1 MKRENVTDINL
12 LLVDDEEEFVVAIA
26 ERLRKRK
33 FTAECA
39 FTGTEALNQLE
50 NNNSIDVVILD
61 IRLPDLNGVDVLK
74 KIKTKNPLI
83 EVIII
88 SGYAAIDSAVESLKL
103 RAFDYL
109 EKPFE
114 LNDLISKAKQAAQ
127 KKREREA
134 RILDVKMRPY
144 ISEQER
150 NELILKIL
158 SERKF

>member
-12 LLVDDEEEFVVAIA
+12 LLVDDEEEFIVAIA
-26 ERLRKRK
+26 ERLRKRG
-33 FTAECA
+33 FTVEGA

-50 NNNSIDVVILD
+50 KNNSIDVVILD
-61 IRLPDLNGVDVLK
+61 FRLPDFNGVDVLK

-103 RAFDYL
+103 GAFDYL

-114 LNDLISKAKQAAQ
+114 LNDLISKAKQAVQ

-134 RILDVKMRPY
+134 KILDVKMRPY

-150 NELILKIL
+150 NELISKIL
-158 SERKF
+158 KE

>member
-1 MKRENVTDINL
+1 
-12 LLVDDEEEFVVAIA
+12 
-26 ERLRKRK
+26 
-33 FTAECA
+33 
-39 FTGTEALNQLE
+39 
-50 NNNSIDVVILD
+50 
-61 IRLPDLNGVDVLK
+61 LK

-134 RILDVKMRPY
+134 KILDVKMRPY

-150 NELILKIL
+150 NELISKIL
-158 SERKF
+158 EK

>member
-1 MKRENVTDINL
+1 MKEKNVSVINL
-12 LLVDDEEEFVVAIA
+12 LLFDDQEEFVVAIT
-26 ERLRKRK
+26 ERLRKRG
-33 FTAECA
+33 FTADYA

-50 NNNSIDVVILD
+50 KNDSFDVVILD
-61 IRLPDLNGVDVLK
+61 IKLPDLNGVDVLK
-74 KIKTKNPLI
+74 KIKSKNPLI

-88 SGYAAIDSAVESLKL
+88 SGYAAIDSAVETLKFG
-103 RAFDYL
+103 AFDYL

-134 RILDVKMRPY
+134 KIRDVKMRPY

-158 SERKF
+158 SERKL

>member
-1 MKRENVTDINL
+1 MKRGNVTDINL

-26 ERLRKRK
+26 ERLRKRR
-33 FTAECA
+33 FTVECA

-50 NNNSIDVVILD
+50 KSNSIDVVIQNF
-61 IRLPDLNGVDVLK
+61 RLPDFNGVDVLK

-103 RAFDYL
+103 GAFDYL

-134 RILDVKMRPY
+134 KILDVKMRPY

-150 NELILKIL
+150 NELILIIL

>member
-1 MKRENVTDINL
+1 MKENANPDINL

-26 ERLRKRK
+26 ERLRKRS
-33 FTAECA
+33 FIANCVFSGE
-39 FTGTEALNQLE
+39 EALNQLE
-50 NNNSIDVVILD
+50 KKNSIEVVILD
-61 IRLPDLNGVDVLK
+61 IRLPDIDGTEILK
-74 KIKTKNPLI
+74 KIKTKHPLI

-103 RAFDYL
+103 GAFDYL

-114 LNDLISKAKQAAQ
+114 LNDVILKSKQAAQ

-134 RILDVKMRPY
+134 KILDARMKPY

-150 NELILKIL
+150 NELISRIL
-158 SERKF
+158 EE

>member
-50 NNNSIDVVILD
+50 KNNSIDVVILD
-61 IRLPDLNGVDVLK
+61 IRLPDFNGVDVLK
-74 KIKTKNPLI
+74 KIKTKNPLL
-83 EVIII
+83 EVIMIT
-88 SGYAAIDSAVESLKL
+88 GYAAINSAVESLKL
-103 RAFDYL
+103 GAFDYL
-109 EKPFE
+109 TKPFD
-114 LNDLISKAKQAAQ
+114 LDDLILKAKKAENR
-127 KKREREA
+127 KREREA
-134 RILDVKMRPY
+134 QIHDARMEPY

-150 NELILKIL
+150 NELISKIL
-158 SERKF
+158 EK

>member
-1 MKRENVTDINL
+1 MKGGNVTDINL
-12 LLVDDEEEFVVAIA
+12 LLVDDEEEFIVAIT
-26 ERLRKRK
+26 EHLRKRG

-50 NNNSIDVVILD
+50 KNDSIDVVILD
-61 IRLPDLNGVDVLK
+61 IRLPDSDGTDLLR

-88 SGYAAIDSAVESLKL
+88 SGYSAINSTVETFKL
-103 RAFDYL
+103 GAFDYL

-134 RILDVKMRPY
+134 KILDVKMRPY

-150 NELILKIL
+150 NELISRIL
-158 SERKF
+158 DD

>member
-1 MKRENVTDINL
+1 MNKKNISEINL
-12 LLVDDEEEFVVAIA
+12 LLVDDEEEFIAAIA
-26 ERLRKRK
+26 ERLRKRG
-33 FTAECA
+33 FIANCVFSGE
-39 FTGTEALNQLE
+39 EALNQLE
-50 NNNSIDVVILD
+50 KKNSIEVVILD
-61 IRLPDLNGVDVLK
+61 IRLPDVDGIEVLK

-103 RAFDYL
+103 GAFDYL

-114 LNDLISKAKQAAQ
+114 LNDVILKSKQAAQ

-134 RILDVKMRPY
+134 KILDARMKPY

-150 NELILKIL
+150 NELISRIL
-158 SERKF
+158 EE